1 MRRAPPALPD
11 DRGRARIEKASC
23 FMVTQP
29 LRRVR
34 RTTYDIPLTF
44 GVRDALDYLAN
55 LPASPEA
62 PYLTVT
68 LDWTPAGGAPGREPA
83 PGLRRR
89 GGDPSAPPLPVV
101 RRSQWRVRRGEEGQ
115 IRRPGRTMMESELN
129 RLISEAGP
137 RGEQRENLEAVSARI
152 AEYLDSELDPAA
164 KGVYIV
170 ANAALDEFVPL
181 ALGLPM
187 ETTVSLGPT
196 PVLRPLAQR
205 IDDYPAY
212 MVLMADQHE
221 AYLQLVRRE
230 RRGRS
235 VWLESTNFPR
245 RTQRGGES
253 QARYQRR
260 TDERVNAFAR
270 HVADETLLALQEEDV
285 DMLIVAGN
293 EVMTSAL
300 ANEFHHTVQER
311 ILDTI
316 RMDMSASEQEVI
328 DATLPIAER
337 AERDRELAVVER
349 IANAV
354 AANGRGKAGTADVLR
369 ALQMGQASGIAM
381 VDDYAEDGW
390 ADFERDLF
398 GVGPVPAEH
407 PMGGDVADMVPVE
420 LGNEMIRLAVQ
431 TNARIEIVKTAVD
444 SDEAG
449 EGVPNAGSLP
459 RTEAARKLDELGGV
473 GATLRYVRETD

>member
-1 MRRAPPALPD
+1 
-11 DRGRARIEKASC
+11 
-23 FMVTQP
+23 MVINP

-44 GVRDALDYLAN
+44 GLRDALDYLAN

-68 LDWTPAGGAPGREPA
+68 LDWTPAGGAPGRDAA

-89 GGDPSAPPLPVV
+89 GGDPSAPPAPVL
-101 RRSQWRVRRGEEGQ
+101 RRSQWRARRGEEGQ
-115 IRRPGRTMMESELN
+115 ARRPARTIMENELN
-129 RLISEAGP
+129 RLISEAGV
-137 RGEQRENLEAVSARI
+137 RGELRENLEAMSERI
-152 AEYLDSELDPAA
+152 AEYLDTELDPAA
-164 KGVYIV
+164 QGVYIV

-187 ETTVSLGPT
+187 ETSVSLGPT
-196 PVLRPLAQR
+196 PLLMPLAQR

-270 HVADETLLALQEEDV
+270 HVADETLLALQEEEV
-285 DMLIVAGN
+285 DMLIVVGS

-300 ANEFHHTVQER
+300 ANEFHHTVQEA

-316 RMDMSASEQEVI
+316 RMDRSASEQDII
-328 DATLPIAER
+328 DATLPIAEQ

-354 AANGRGKAGTADVLR
+354 GAGGRGKAGTTDVLR
-369 ALQMGQASGIAM
+369 ALQLGQASGIAL
-381 VDDYAEDGW
+381 VDDYAEEGW
-390 ADFERDLF
+390 ADFERDLY
-398 GVGPVPAEH
+398 GVGPAPAEH
-407 PMGGDVADMVPVE
+407 PMGGEVADMTPVG
-420 LGNEMIRLAVQ
+420 LGNEMVRLAVQ
-431 TNARIEIVKTAVD
+431 TSARIEIVKTAVD
-444 SDEAG
+444 NGEVG
-449 EGVPNAGSLP
+449 EGVPDAGSLP

-473 GATLRYVRETD
+473 GATLRYAHGSS